1 MEALKRNGDETVA
14 PKNSFGCKH
23 CAMRDMKPM
32 TQNDFNHYIKP
43 NQTLFNE
50 TCSGLN
56 CKHGVAGKHWPV
68 KVLIGNKFQAYWC
81 QFASSG
87 RCKTFFCVDCGNE
100 RLKKE
105 ININGNKSSERSG
118 RRRR

>member
-1 MEALKRNGDETVA
+1 MRALERNGDETVA

-32 TQNDFNHYIKP
+32 TQNDFNYYIKS

-56 CKHGVAGKHWPV
+56 CKHGVTGQHWPV
-68 KVLIGNKFQAYWC
+68 KVVIGNKFQAYWC

-87 RCKTFFCVDCGNE
+87 RCKTFYCVDCGDE
-100 RLKKE
+100 RLNKE
-105 ININGNKSSERSG
+105 ISTNGSKSSQRSG
-118 RRRR
+118 RRR